1 MFAGKQF
8 ISLLTM
14 ASRTVLLPSAV
25 LILRLL
31 SLGLLAASLALIA
44 ADKLNVDSDPP
55 QRYTFRDVYAYRY
68 VLAVA
73 VIGCAY
79 TLLQLPLAAV
89 SIIASGNNKRGI
101 GAGGGSVAVAL
112 LVLVLLAD
120 VVFALLLATGA
131 AAGFAFTY
139 DVKRYLDGQFDDDS
153 IGTPEVDKLHRD
165 MDKFFDLAYAAAGL
179 MLAAAA
185 CMALVI
191 MLSVYSLAR
200 QVRSDYI

>member
-1 MFAGKQF
+1 
-8 ISLLTM
+8 M
-14 ASRTVLLPSAV
+14 ASRTVVLPSAV

-31 SLGLLAASLALIA
+31 TLGVLAASLALIA

-55 QRYTFRDVYAYRY
+55 QKYTFRDVYAYRY

-89 SIIASGNNKRGI
+89 SIARGT
-101 GAGGGSVAVAL
+101 VAVAL
-112 LVLVLLAD
+112 VLVLAD

-131 AAGFAFTY
+131 AAGFGFTY
-139 DVKRYLDGQFDDDS
+139 DVKRYLDGLFDDTVR
-153 IGTPEVDKLHRD
+153 TPEDDKLHRD
-165 MDKFFDLAYAAAGL
+165 MDRFFELAYASAGL

-191 MLSVYSLAR
+191 MLSVYSLAK
-200 QVRSDYI
+200 

>member
-1 MFAGKQF
+1 
-8 ISLLTM
+8 M
-14 ASRTVLLPSAV
+14 ASRTVVLPSAV

-31 SLGLLAASLALIA
+31 TLGVLAASLALIA

-55 QRYTFRDVYAYRY
+55 QKYTFRDVYAYRY

-89 SIIASGNNKRGI
+89 SIARGT
-101 GAGGGSVAVAL
+101 VAVAL
-112 LVLVLLAD
+112 VLVLAD

-131 AAGFAFTY
+131 AAGFGFTY
-139 DVKRYLDGQFDDDS
+139 DVKRYLDGLFDD
-153 IGTPEVDKLHRD
+153 TARD
-165 MDKFFDLAYAAAGL
+165 MDRFFELAYASAGL

-191 MLSVYSLAR
+191 MLSVYSLAK
-200 QVRSDYI
+200 

>member
-1 MFAGKQF
+1 
-8 ISLLTM
+8 M
-14 ASRTVLLPSAV
+14 ASRTVVLPSAV

-31 SLGLLAASLALIA
+31 TLGVLAASLALIA

-55 QRYTFRDVYAYRY
+55 QKYTFRDVYAYRY

-89 SIIASGNNKRGI
+89 SIARGT
-101 GAGGGSVAVAL
+101 VAVAL
-112 LVLVLLAD
+112 VLVLAD

-131 AAGFAFTY
+131 AAGFGFTY
-139 DVKRYLDGQFDDDS
+139 DVKRYLDGLFDDTD
-153 IGTPEVDKLHRD
+153 RD
-165 MDKFFDLAYAAAGL
+165 MDRFFELAYASAGL

-191 MLSVYSLAR
+191 MLSVYSLAK
-200 QVRSDYI
+200 